1 MSDEKSK
8 AAWLSVA
15 SNATLVVF
23 KLIVGFLIGSVSVI
37 SEAIHSGI
45 DLIAAL
51 IALFA
56 VKTSSKPADS
66 DHQFGHGKIENISGS
81 VEAVLIFAAAGWIIY
96 EAVEKMFHPR
106 PVDAP
111 LAGVAVMFV
120 STAANWFI
128 SSMLFRVGKKTDS
141 VALVADAWHLRTD
154 VYTSGGVMLAL
165 AAIWGLGVFFPYL
178 DAQWI
183 DPVAAIFVAGL
194 IVKAAYDLT
203 VQAGR
208 DLLDASLPK
217 EENDCISG
225 LIAEIRPKV
234 IGFHKL
240 RTRKSGSE
248 RFIEFH
254 LIVEKDMTVEAAHKI
269 ADELERKIEA
279 RFTQTSTT
287 VHIEPCD
294 GSCLSECESGCLLDA
309 DERDRRRRC

>member
-1 MSDEKSK
+1 MSEKSK

-15 SNATLVVF
+15 SNTTLAVF
-23 KLIVGFLIGSVSVI
+23 KLIVGVAIGSISVI
-37 SEAIHSGI
+37 SEALHSGI

-56 VKTSSKPADS
+56 VKTSGKPADNE
-66 DHQFGHGKIENISGS
+66 HHYGHGKIENISGS
-81 VEAVLIFAAAGWIIY
+81 VEAVLIFIAAGWIIY
-96 EAVEKMFHPR
+96 EAVEKMFHPK
-106 PVDAP
+106 PVETP
-111 LAGVAVMFV
+111 IAGVAVMFV
-120 STAANWFI
+120 STVANLLI
-128 SSMLFRVGKKTDS
+128 SSMLFRIGKKTES

-165 AAIWGLGVFFPYL
+165 AAIWILGVFFPHL
-178 DAQWI
+178 NAQWI
-183 DPVAAIFVAGL
+183 DPVAAILVAGL
-194 IVKAAYDLT
+194 ILKAAYNLT
-203 VQAGR
+203 LQAGR

-217 EENDCISG
+217 EENDCIAA
-225 LIAEIRPKV
+225 LIANIGPKV

-279 RFTQTSTT
+279 RFLRTSTT

-309 DERDRRRRC
+309 EERDKRRRG